1 MKLNFSQYLDFTKAN
16 HSQVQINNFA
26 DCVYYYCVNKINELD
41 EFTNKKTF
49 YVGCTNSPK
58 KRIEENE
65 KNLSI
70 MYLLC
75 KINDKEMVQ
84 FIDKILVDGI
94 GDLKNNYSM
103 VNDGKKQDISSL
115 ELNDDGPYYI
125 YILF

>member
-1 MKLNFSQYLDFTKAN
+1 
-16 HSQVQINNFA
+16 
-26 DCVYYYCVNKINELD
+26 
-41 EFTNKKTF
+41 
-49 YVGCTNSPK
+49 
-58 KRIEENE
+58 
-65 KNLSI
+65 

-94 GDLKNNYSM
+94 GDLENNYSM